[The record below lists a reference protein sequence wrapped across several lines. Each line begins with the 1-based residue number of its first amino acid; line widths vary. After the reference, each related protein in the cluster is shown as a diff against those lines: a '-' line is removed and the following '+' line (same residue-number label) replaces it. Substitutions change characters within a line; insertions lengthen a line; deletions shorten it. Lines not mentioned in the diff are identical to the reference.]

1 MAAQHAFCDIIFMPD
16 SPQPNRLGASELLA
30 ELELVVLYGFTK
42 G

>member
-1 MAAQHAFCDIIFMPD
+1 MRAGIQICDIIFMPD
-16 SPQPNRLGASELLA
+16 SPQPNRLGASELLV